1 MCRMDVKVS
10 IFGIKISIFSN
21 NRHPTRAQTSC
32 SMKVRKPY
40 KHTRSRA
47 PAPGFAAAPR
57 EGDEGL
63 DEGPSAWQAPA
74 GVAPRA
80 GSGPCHWPFIR
91 PLPRYGLMGQ
101 FEGGL
106 YIVLFHA
113 NTLHLVC
120 RYALWTPASNHRW
133 PHPPSSA
140 PLDLLLHGLMSYG
153 ADTVPCACMRDH
165 HNIEAVPVVR

>member
-1 MCRMDVKVS
+1 MLSSCVIVS
-10 IFGIKISIFSN
+10 KNRATVSIFSN
-21 NRHPTRAQTSC
+21 TGCARWGQTSS
-32 SMKVRKPY
+32 SMNVYKPC
-40 KHTRSRA
+40 KHTRSHAPAPRSA
-47 PAPGFAAAPR
+47 PAPGAAGNPPAPR
-57 EGDEGL
+57 E
-63 DEGPSAWQAPA
+63 SPA
-74 GVAPRA
+74 GVVPWA
-80 GSGPCHWPFIR
+80 GRSPCYRPFIR

-101 FEGGL
+101 FAGGL

-113 NTLHLVC
+113 NTLYLVC

-153 ADTVPCACMRDH
+153 ADIVPCACMRDH